1 MGKGQAGQ
9 GDRLRWAAMKEQE
22 KLIPRVSNG
31 YSEGRI
37 EG

>member
-22 KLIPRVSNG
+22 KLIPRLSDG

-37 EG
+37 QG